1 MAGKSVC
8 PFHWAQRA
16 CDGARPNDHIKLAT
30 SLTLN
35 SRSETRDAEFL
46 RGTASAQNN
55 IENIFDRFLE
65 CKASSASRM
74 QNFSL
79 NLVHNPEVLNTLPLH
94 NSGSRSNSQLLLAI
108 IFVFWPE
115 LILPSAQG
123 SAEGF

>member
-35 SRSETRDAEFL
+35 SRSETRDA
-46 RGTASAQNN
+46 ASAQNN